1 MLRALVSV
9 NPDLASVIALNYAC
23 QLSGVVEMGIQPIYV
38 KEPESGDEA
47 PGTGWVR
54 RTWERGLLSQE
65 RDAVHRL
72 IEGEKVITGVLAK
85 PQILQ
90 GKRDDQ
96 ILANLLGGEYDL
108 FIEGCVPCYE
118 KLEFSQRLD
127 SKLFRHSPCPVIIAR
142 NLIQLRKILVVLY
155 DEVNVGKLLPTLI
168 NLFKG
173 ADVSIDLMYCRFLGP
188 ESPVEPIETGLPL
201 YKEVDEILE
210 AQEWTFGS
218 RLALQGSVQSLARQI
233 EQYSLL
239 ATSLSRQPIQHSALL
254 ELLGATPAP
263 ILLCWQ

>member
-1 MLRALVSV
+1 MLRTLVSV

-54 RTWERGLLSQE
+54 QTWEKGLLSQE
-65 RDAVHRL
+65 RDAVNRL
-72 IEGEKVITGVLAK
+72 IEGEKVITGVMAK
-85 PQILQ
+85 PQILL

-96 ILANLLGGEYDL
+96 ILANLLGGAYDL
-108 FIEGCVPCYE
+108 FVEGCISCYE
-118 KLEFSQRLD
+118 RSEFSQRLN
-127 SKLFRHSPCPVIIAR
+127 SRLYRHLPCPVIIAR
-142 NLIQLRKILVVLY
+142 NLIQLRKLLVVLN
-155 DEVNVGKLLPTLI
+155 DEVNVAKLLPTLKK
-168 NLFKG
+168 LFKG
-173 ADVSIDLMYCRFLGP
+173 ADVRFDLMYCRFLGP
-188 ESPVEPIETGLPL
+188 ESPLAPIESDLPL
-201 YKEVDEILE
+201 YQEVDEIL
-210 AQEWTFGS
+210 AGQGWAPDN

-233 EQYSLL
+233 EEYSLV
-239 ATSLSRQPIQHSALL
+239 ATSLSHQPKQDNAML

>member
-1 MLRALVSV
+1 MLRTLVSV

-23 QLSGVVEMGIQPIYV
+23 QLSGVIEMGIQPIYV

-54 RTWERGLLSQE
+54 RTWEQGLLSQE

-85 PQILQ
+85 PRILQ

-96 ILANLLGGEYDL
+96 ILSNLLGGAYDL
-108 FIEGCVPCYE
+108 YIEGCVPSYE
-118 KLEFSQRLD
+118 ELEFSRRL
-127 SKLFRHSPCPVIIAR
+127 SSRLYRHSPCPVIIAR

-155 DEVNVGKLLPTLI
+155 DGVNVGKLLPTLI

-173 ADVSIDLMYCRFLGP
+173 ADVSIDLIYCRFLGP

-201 YKEVDEILE
+201 FREVDEILE
-210 AQEWTFGS
+210 AQEWTPDS
-218 RLALQGSVQSLARQI
+218 QLALQGSVQNLARQVD
-233 EQYSLL
+233 QYSLL
-239 ATSLSRQPIQHSALL
+239 ATSLPRQPSRDNALL